1 MIKKFCLI
9 ATIVVIVFAVA
20 SCSSGAQTVVSDMGT
35 LDTSLA
41 GCKAIQ
47 VTYDNVGRWVLV
59 VRCSAMDTVSTAY
72 PVGKTIQNT
81 VIVSDPIETEN
92 RQAQIDDIMK
102 QIDALKKQVE
112 KLK

>member
-1 MIKKFCLI
+1 MLKKFYSI
-9 ATIVVIVFAVA
+9 TAIVVIAFAVA

-35 LDTSLA
+35 LDPSLA

-47 VTYDNVGRWVLV
+47 GWVLV
-59 VRCSAMDTVSTAY
+59 VRCPAMDTVSTAY
-72 PVGKTIQNT
+72 PVGKTIQHT
-81 VIVSDPIETEN
+81 VVVSDPIETEN